1 MTVVSPS
8 FLLLLALPRFQ
19 LFLIALGGADPFL
32 NKPLIR
38 EDIRDCMEYF
48 KNTTMKVTHPH
59 LWEAARAV
67 LRGDSLLPGLTL
79 RRERKR
85 NNKSSPCL
93 MNFVPFKLQTKR
105 KEKKEVI
112 NLNKMEEERVDK
124 LNQRHLEEMTFVQS
138 GAVWDRDGEGRVLPF
153 IYLEV
158 DGFGGWG
165 CCWPC
170 GHLQVSDFRLE
181 FLLQSIPQMDLGRGK
196 MLKPR
201 NEPQQAQ
208 HGWRRQRGAWG
219 EW

>member
-1 MTVVSPS
+1 MNEWDHMSVSPCLTQDVSFECYGMKLVSTNDNGVS

-38 EDIRDCMEYF
+38 EDIQDCTEYF

-59 LWEAARAV
+59 LWEVARAV

-112 NLNKMEEERVDK
+112 NLNKMEEERVDNLIK
-124 LNQRHLEEMTFVQS
+124 GT
-138 GAVWDRDGEGRVLPF
+138 
-153 IYLEV
+153 
-158 DGFGGWG
+158 
-165 CCWPC
+165 
-170 GHLQVSDFRLE
+170 
-181 FLLQSIPQMDLGRGK
+181 
-196 MLKPR
+196 
-201 NEPQQAQ
+201 
-208 HGWRRQRGAWG
+208 WRK
-219 EW
+219 

>member
-59 LWEAARAV
+59 LWEAASAV

-138 GAVWDRDGEGRVLPF
+138 GAVWDSDGEGRVLPF
-153 IYLEV
+153 IYL
-158 DGFGGWG
+158 G
-165 CCWPC
+165 
-170 GHLQVSDFRLE
+170 
-181 FLLQSIPQMDLGRGK
+181 LLLALWSPTGQ
-196 MLKPR
+196 
-201 NEPQQAQ
+201 
-208 HGWRRQRGAWG
+208 
-219 EW
+219 